1 MNLIKLAAAVAF
13 IAGSAHIAYGADLA
27 PNLTLNTNVIT
38 EYKVDAETTTM
49 ILEPELGYD
58 LGMTDFTI
66 GTTLTVWD
74 NANSFTLD
82 DEFDHFP
89 TFDFGITYQM
99 QSNLAFE
106 AGTSYDF
113 DAGERGEFSLKATFS
128 F

>member
-1 MNLIKLAAAVAF
+1 MRTIVLAAVA
-13 IAGSAHIAYGADLA
+13 AMAATSATAMDLGTSG
-27 PNLTLNTNVIT
+27 LTLNTDVVA
-38 EYKVDAETTTM
+38 KHLVDAGTTAAT
-49 ILEPELGYD
+49 INPELGYNF
-58 LGMTDFTI
+58 GPADFTV
-66 GTTLTVWD
+66 GTKLNLWD
-74 NANSFTLD
+74 NANAITLD